1 MTDRTR
7 LQHLSA
13 LLDEAL
19 DLDAAQRSSWLA
31 ALRERE
37 PELAEDVERLLRQ
50 ADAAPDLPPTGTA
63 AFGQWLGL
71 TGADNP
77 ADDLAG
83 RRLGAWQLIRKI
95 GEGGMG
101 QVWLARRAD
110 GLYEAQAAI
119 KLLRG
124 DLPPLGFAAR
134 FARERAVL
142 ARLNHPAIARLLD
155 AGVEAER
162 AYLVLEHVQG
172 RLLSQHARAA
182 CLTVAQRVRLLVRIA
197 QAVAYAHA
205 HLVVHRDLKPSNVL
219 VTAQGEPKL
228 LDFGIAGLLDD
239 DGEQA
244 GSSDITRQTGRG
256 LTPGYA
262 APEQITGAP
271 IGTAADVFSL
281 GVMLFELL
289 SGELPFGERGSARA
303 AIEHAVLHGEPLRL
317 SRAAPSQTTAGPGRP
332 QDFERV
338 RGDLEAVV
346 ATALRR
352 DPAERYGGVPA
363 FIEDLE
369 HWLAHRPVSAR
380 RHDWRHRSRLWLRR
394 HAVLAGAAALVTLSL
409 LAGLAASTWQWRR
422 AEAAARTSDRVTGY
436 LTELLAAASPDSHGG
451 QWPTVLQLL
460 ETSRKELDQKFSD
473 DPDTRMQL
481 LQVLSRTYREL
492 NRYDIAIPLAEQ
504 WLAMSIARHGVHDR
518 RSLVAQLDLAHALQI
533 QGSSDKALAGL
544 EPVRERVAREFGGL
558 SAEYQRLLY
567 VLDAGYMRLGRYDDA
582 ERVLAEAGRITEA
595 KTPPGS
601 FDRLSHLNHV
611 QVLRVGQG
619 RLREALAVLR
629 QTEPY
634 WDKVQASDMR
644 EWLVLR
650 RNTIAV
656 QVRLGEYERIEA
668 RSRALMADA
677 DRLLGAGNDLSVGMG
692 QELARYFT
700 DVGQVRQALAQ
711 REANLASVQ
720 AAAVKHP
727 ATLLPLRAAVLLGRG
742 QAHVADAGV
751 LVEEARRL
759 LAELQEGGAALGYGR
774 AEAALAMAR
783 LGLLLDD
790 AGLAADALA
799 RVRGDA
805 GLQLGRDRALA
816 SRVVHLEGELA
827 RLQGDLGCS
836 RERLQERLAYFDHF
850 TDTAIVPAWV
860 AALDLAYTLVLMNDP
875 SAAAGLQRAAR
886 HRPPGMPTGHPLDAV
901 AGYLAVR
908 LGQGSDAA
916 EPVRAALRELARVQG
931 RQVHAERAG
940 RGALDGAFL

>member
-1 MTDRTR
+1 MIDRTR
-7 LQHLSA
+7 LQRLST

-19 DLDAAQRSSWLA
+19 DLDLAQRAGWLG

-37 PELAEDVERLLRQ
+37 PALADEVGRLLRQ
-50 ADAAPDLPPTGTA
+50 ADEAPDLPPTGTS

-71 TGADNP
+71 AVM

-83 RRLGAWQLIRKI
+83 RRLGAWELICKI

-110 GLYEAQAAI
+110 GMYEAQAAI
-119 KLLRG
+119 KLLRS
-124 DLPPLGFAAR
+124 DLPPLSFAAR

-155 AGVEAER
+155 AGMDADR
-162 AYLVLEHVQG
+162 AYLVLEHVPG
-172 RLLSQHARAA
+172 RSLSQHVRAV
-182 CLTVAQRVRLLVRIA
+182 CPTVASRVRLLIRIA

-219 VTAQGEPKL
+219 VTPQGEPKL

-239 DGEQA
+239 GEQA
-244 GSSDITRQTGRG
+244 GASDITRQTGRG
-256 LTPGYA
+256 LTPGYS

-303 AIEHAVLHGEPLRL
+303 AVEHAVLHGEPRRL
-317 SRAAPSQTTAGPGRP
+317 SRVSPSNTLSGPGRP

-352 DPAERYGGVPA
+352 DPAQRYGGVPA
-363 FIEDLE
+363 LIDDLE
-369 HWLAHRPVSAR
+369 HWLAHRPVSVR
-380 RHDWRHRSRLWLRR
+380 REDWRHRSRLWLRR
-394 HAVLAGAAALVTLSL
+394 HAVLAGAATLVTLSL
-409 LAGLAASTWQWRR
+409 VAGLAASTWQWRR
-422 AEAAARTSDRVTGY
+422 AEAAARTSARVTDY

-460 ETSRKELDQKFSD
+460 ESSRKDLDQKFTD

-481 LQVLSRTYREL
+481 LQVISRTYREL
-492 NRYDIAIPLAEQ
+492 NRYDVAIPLAEQ
-504 WLAMSIARHGVHDR
+504 WVAMSIERHGPDDK

-533 QGSSDKALAGL
+533 QGSFDKAVALM
-544 EPVRERVAREFGGL
+544 EPVRTRVAKEFGGM
-558 SAEYQRLLY
+558 SDEYQRLLY
-567 VLDAGYMRLGRYDDA
+567 VMHGGYSRLGRYDDA

-595 KTPPGS
+595 KSPPGS
-601 FDRLSHLNHV
+601 ADRLSHLNHV

-619 RLREALAVLR
+619 RLREALAALR

-634 WDKVQASDMR
+634 WGTMQASNVR

-650 RNTIAV
+650 RNTITV
-656 QVRLGEYERIEA
+656 QARLGEYERIEE
-668 RSRALMADA
+668 RSRELMADA
-677 DRLLGAGNDLSVGMG
+677 DRILGVGNDLGVGMG

-700 DVGQVRQALAQ
+700 DVGQLRQALAQ
-711 REANLASVQ
+711 REANLAQVQ

-727 ATLLPLRAAVLLGRG
+727 ATLLPLRAAVLLARG
-742 QAHVADAGV
+742 QAHAADAQA
-751 LVEEARRL
+751 LASEARSL
-759 LAELQEGGAALGYGR
+759 LSELQAGGAALGYGR
-774 AEAALAMAR
+774 AEATLSLAR

-790 AGLAADALA
+790 AALAADALG

-805 GLQLGRDRALA
+805 GLRLDRDRTLA
-816 SRVVHLEGELA
+816 TRVVHLEGELA
-827 RLQGDLGCS
+827 RLQGDLAGS

-860 AALDLAYTLVLMNDP
+860 AALDLAYTQVLMNDP
-875 SAAAGLQRAAR
+875 AAEASLQRAAR
-886 HRPPGMPTGHPLDAV
+886 HRPPALPAGHLLDAV
-901 AGYLAVR
+901 AGYLAAR
-908 LGQGSDAA
+908 LGQGSDEAA
-916 EPVRAALRELARVQG
+916 PVRAALRELARVQG
-931 RQVHAERAG
+931 RPGQAEKAL
-940 RGALDGAFL
+940 RGSLGGAFI